1 MNDPGLLTVEQA
13 INALDQFDT
22 IIDVRSPAE
31 WQEDHLPNAINL
43 PVLDNAERAEVGTL
57 YSTSAFDAKKV
68 GAAKVARNI
77 AHHLETALHDKPRSW
92 RPLIYCWRGGNR
104 SNALALICQK
114 IGWKASVL
122 EGGYTAFR
130 RFVISDLAVKAAAF
144 EYRVVCGVTGSGKSH
159 FLRELA
165 SEGHQV
171 LDLEALA
178 HHRGSLLGTE
188 PVGEQPSQKS
198 FETQIWDCLRQLD
211 TQRPVFVESESRKIG
226 SVQVPAGLIEKMR
239 QSSCIELTPSL
250 SDRVAFLC
258 REYDHFFQQPDELIL
273 QLERLKPLVGTDRLN
288 QWVGFIQQAQWPAL
302 VESLLTDHYDP
313 AYRRS
318 MEKNYL
324 QVRQAIRIAH
334 HVGVTHSTPVSV
346 SALIST

>member
-1 MNDPGLLTVEQA
+1 
-13 INALDQFDT
+13 
-22 IIDVRSPAE
+22 VRSPAE
-31 WQEDHLPNAINL
+31 WQQDCLPNAINL
-43 PVLDNAERAEVGTL
+43 PVLNNEERAQIGTL
-57 YSTSAFDAKKV
+57 YSTSAFEAKKV

-77 AHHLETALHDKPRSW
+77 AHHLETALRDQPRSW

-104 SNALALICQK
+104 SNALALICQR
-114 IGWKASVL
+114 IGWKATVL

-130 RFVISDLAVKAAAF
+130 RALIEDLAAKAAGF
-144 EYRVVCGVTGSGKSH
+144 DYRVVCGVTGSGKSQ

-188 PVGEQPSQKS
+188 PEGQQPSQKS
-198 FETQIWDCLRQLD
+198 FETQIWDQLRRLD
-211 TQRPVFVESESRKIG
+211 PSQPVFVESESRKIG

-239 QSSCIELTPSL
+239 QSPCIELTPSMPE
-250 SDRVAFLC
+250 RVAFLC
-258 REYDHFFQQPDELIL
+258 QEYDHFFHQPKALIS
-273 QLERLKPLVGTDRLN
+273 QLERLKPLVGAERLG
-288 QWVGFIQQAQWPAL
+288 QWIHMIEQANWPAL
-302 VESLLTDHYDP
+302 VESLLTHHYDP

-324 QVRQAIRIAH
+324 RYAQAKRIAH
-334 HVGVTHSTPVSV
+334 HVGNAQTPPSSL
-346 SALIST
+346 SAMIL